1 MFCFKCS
8 SIEYMK
14 MNEIKNTFLVA
25 GDKFMP
31 EIHRNNLVLL
41 IVLVAPLLKRKKEL
55 KSLCRLKTQI

>member
-1 MFCFKCS
+1 
-8 SIEYMK
+8 
-14 MNEIKNTFLVA
+14 MNEIENTFLVA

-41 IVLVAPLLKRKKEL
+41 IMLVASLLKRKKEL